1 MAALSGIADPK
12 SFRDTIEGLGAYVIK
27 EIIYPDHHSYAAD
40 GLNDIIA
47 ETEGADMVVVTEKD
61 WVKLKGCSIKGLP
74 VYALAIDVE
83 LKDTEAFERVLG
95 LN

>member
-1 MAALSGIADPK
+1 
-12 SFRDTIEGLGAYVIK
+12 
-27 EIIYPDHHSYAAD
+27 
-40 GLNDIIA
+40 
-47 ETEGADMVVVTEKD
+47 MVVVTEKD